1 MFKAVLNDIDLLK
14 APLIAI
20 SEIVDEAVFRLEK
33 DGIKLRAVDRAIVAA
48 VDFYLAST
56 AFDSYEIDEPRD
68 IGLNI
73 ENFVSVLKR
82 ASAKDTLVLELKDS
96 KLNVILQ
103 NSSRRRFSLPL
114 LEISQEEVPQIE
126 QLEFNSKITMD
137 SDVLEQSIKDAAVVA
152 DSLLLEATPSKFSL
166 IAEGDISKAEVEL
179 EKGNEALAELTTKD
193 VSKARYPLDYLKK
206 MIKGKK
212 ISDSVTLEFSTDYPL
227 KLTFSVLDKCKLS
240 FVLAPRVVEE

>member
-1 MFKAVLNDIDLLK
+1 MFKAVLNDVDLLK

-33 DGIKLRAVDRAIVAA
+33 DGIKLRAADRAMVAA

-96 KLNVILQ
+96 KLDVILQ

-212 ISDSVTLEFSTDYPL
+212 ISDNVTLEFSTDYPL

>member
-33 DGIKLRAVDRAIVAA
+33 DGIKLRAADRAMVAA

-212 ISDSVTLEFSTDYPL
+212 ISDNVTLEFSTDYPL

>member
-1 MFKAVLNDIDLLK
+1 MFKAVLNDVDLLK

-33 DGIKLRAVDRAIVAA
+33 DGIKLRAADRAMVAA

-56 AFDSYEIDEPRD
+56 AFDSYEIDEPKE

-82 ASAKDTLVLELKDS
+82 ASAKDVLVLELKES

-126 QLEFNSKITMD
+126 QLEFNTKVSLD

-152 DSLLLEATPSKFSL
+152 DSLLLEATPSKFSG
-166 IAEGDISKAEVEL
+166 E
-179 EKGNEALAELTTKD
+179 
-193 VSKARYPLDYLKK
+193 P
-206 MIKGKK
+206 
-212 ISDSVTLEFSTDYPL
+212 
-227 KLTFSVLDKCKLS
+227 S
-240 FVLAPRVVEE
+240 FIIHL

>member
-1 MFKAVLNDIDLLK
+1 MFKAVLNDVDLLK
-14 APLIAI
+14 VPLIAI
-20 SEIVDEAVFRLEK
+20 SEIVDEAIFRLEK
-33 DGIKLRAVDRAIVAA
+33 DGIKLRAADRAMVAA
-48 VDFYLAST
+48 VDFFLAST
-56 AFDSYEIDEPRD
+56 AFDSYEIDERRD

-82 ASAKDTLVLELKDS
+82 ASAKDILILELKDS
-96 KLNVILQ
+96 RLDVILQ
-103 NSSRRRFSLPL
+103 NSSRRKFSLPL

-137 SDVLEQSIKDAAVVA
+137 SDVLEESIKDAAVVS
-152 DSLLLEATPSKFSL
+152 DSLLLEATPSKFCL

-179 EKGNEALAELTTKD
+179 EKGNESLIELATKD
-193 VSKARYPLDYLKK
+193 VSRARYPLDYLKK

-212 ISDSVTLEFSTDYPL
+212 ISDNVTLEFSTDYPL

>member
-1 MFKAVLNDIDLLK
+1 LK
-14 APLIAI
+14 VPLIAI

-33 DGIKLRAVDRAIVAA
+33 DGIKLRAADRAMVAA

-56 AFDSYEIDEPRD
+56 AFDSYEIDEPKE

-82 ASAKDTLVLELKDS
+82 ASAKDVLVLELKES
-96 KLNVILQ
+96 KLEVILQ

-126 QLEFNSKITMD
+126 QLEFNSKVSLD

-152 DSLLLEATPSKFSL
+152 DSLLLEATPSKFCM
-166 IAEGDISKAEVEL
+166 IAEGDISRAEVEL
-179 EKGNEALAELTTKD
+179 EKGNEALSELTTKD
-193 VSKARYPLDYLKK
+193 VSRARYPLDYLKK

-212 ISDSVTLEFSTDYPL
+212 ISDKVSLEFSTDYPL